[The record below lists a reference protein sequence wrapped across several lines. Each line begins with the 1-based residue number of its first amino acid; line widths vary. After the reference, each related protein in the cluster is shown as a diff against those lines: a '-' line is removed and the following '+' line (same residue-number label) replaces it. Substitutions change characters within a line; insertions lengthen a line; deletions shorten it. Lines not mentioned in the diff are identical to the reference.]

1 MSARGAD
8 RNRFWKNRLSYV
20 TVRRKKMLRDIT
32 LGQYYPADSVIH
44 KLDPRVKLFATFIYI
59 ISLFCFK
66 GIAALLVATVF
77 LIFCI
82 RTSKVPF
89 KFMVKGL
96 KAIVVLMLST
106 AAFNLFLTPG
116 TPIVKFWIFKI
127 TAEGA
132 QNAILMAS
140 RLTYLILGTS
150 SMTLTTTPNQLTDGL
165 EKSLGFLNKIHVPV
179 HAIAMMMSIALRFIP
194 ILIEETDKIMK
205 AQMARGADFEHGNII
220 KRAKSMVPLLVP
232 LFVSAFRR
240 ADDLAMAM
248 EARCYNGGEGR
259 TKMKPL
265 VYEKDD
271 KIAYLFIF
279 AFLAVVIVLRIL
291 LPVNLGNLIFR

>member
-1 MSARGAD
+1 
-8 RNRFWKNRLSYV
+8 
-20 TVRRKKMLRDIT
+20 MLRDIT

-96 KAIVVLMLST
+96 KAIVVLMLIT

-132 QNAILMAS
+132 QNAILMAI

-150 SMTLTTTPNQLTDGL
+150 VMTLTTTPNELTDGL
-165 EKSLGFLNKIHVPV
+165 EKALAPMNKIHVPV
-179 HAIAMMMSIALRFIP
+179 HEIAMMMSIALRFIP
-194 ILIEETDKIMK
+194 ILVEETDKIMR
-205 AQMARGADFEHGNII
+205 AQMARGADFETGGVIQ
-220 KRAKSMVPLLVP
+220 RAKNMIPLLVP

-240 ADDLAMAM
+240 ANDLAMAM
-248 EARCYNGGEGR
+248 EARCYRGGTGR

-265 VYEKDD
+265 KYASIDYR
-271 KIAYLFIF
+271 AY
-279 AFLAVVIVLRIL
+279 VIVILYFVIMMVLRFAL
-291 LPVNLGNLIFR
+291 